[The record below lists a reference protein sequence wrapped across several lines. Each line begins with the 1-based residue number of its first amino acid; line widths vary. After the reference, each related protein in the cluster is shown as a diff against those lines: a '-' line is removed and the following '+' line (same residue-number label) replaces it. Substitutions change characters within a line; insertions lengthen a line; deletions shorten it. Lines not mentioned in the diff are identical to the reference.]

1 MNTRIS
7 LADLRDRVAG
17 PVLAPGDPG
26 FDSEVS
32 GFNVANSYHPDVAV
46 GVTNEADVVEAVR
59 FAVALNLP
67 IRVLAT
73 GHGPIDPVTGGML
86 IVTKRLNA
94 VSIDKDTNL
103 ATVGAG
109 LKWEAVQAVASPLGL
124 TAITGSSPDVGAVGL
139 TLGGGLGPLA
149 RSHGF
154 TSDYVRSFRVVTG
167 DGEAVTASTE
177 ENPEL
182 FWALRGGKGGLG
194 IVTQMSIELVPL
206 PTIYA
211 GAIIF
216 DEPSIEKVLR
226 DWIEWTTTASPDVT
240 TSVAMIHFPPFDEVP
255 EPLRGRYGIA
265 LRFAYPGTAAE
276 GERLVAPLRAI
287 APALMD
293 TVGELPTSMMGLIHS
308 DPTDPLPAW
317 DRGALLNSIDQ
328 DFATAL
334 LGQVG
339 SGVETPLMI
348 TEIRHLGG
356 ATTRDVAGG
365 SAVSGRASGYTLYM
379 IGVPDPSLFQT
390 VLPAA
395 ADRVSAAIAPW
406 VSPEANPNFAGRFTT
421 QEQFAHAWPT
431 EVFARLSAVRKRYDP
446 LGLFTYGPTAG

>member
-1 MNTRIS
+1 MNTRDS
-7 LADLRDRVAG
+7 LSELRARVSG
-17 PVLAPGDPG
+17 PVLTPEDVG
-26 FDSEVS
+26 FSGEVS
-32 GFNVANSYHPDVAV
+32 GFNVANTYHPSVAV
-46 GVTNEADVVEAVR
+46 GVTSEADVVEAVR
-59 FAVALNLP
+59 FAASHQLP

-73 GHGPIDPVTGGML
+73 GHGPINPVAGGML

-94 VSIDKDTNL
+94 VSIDRDTRI

-109 LKWEAVQAVASPLGL
+109 VKWEAVQSAAAPLGL

-167 DGEAVTASTE
+167 DGEAVTASAD

-194 IVTQMSIELVPL
+194 VVTRMRIELVPL

-211 GAIIF
+211 GAIVF
-216 DEPSIEKVLR
+216 DAPHIETALR
-226 DWIEWTTTASPDVT
+226 GWIDWTATAPADVT
-240 TSVAMIHFPPFDEVP
+240 TSVAIIHFPPFEEVP
-255 EPLRGRYGIA
+255 EPIRGHHGIA
-265 LRFAYPGTAAE
+265 LRFAYPGSPAE
-276 GERLVAPLRAI
+276 GERLVAPLRAL

-317 DRGALLNSIDQ
+317 DRGGLLNSIDQ

-334 LGQVG
+334 LAEVG
-339 SGVETPLMI
+339 AGVESPLLI
-348 TEIRHLGG
+348 TEVRHLGG
-356 ATTRDVAGG
+356 ATVKDVAGG
-365 SAVSGRASGYTLYM
+365 SAVSGRTAGFTFYA
-379 IGVPDPSLFQT
+379 IGVPDPSLFDA

-395 ADRVSAAIAPW
+395 ADRLSSAISPW
-406 VSPEANPNFAGRFTT
+406 FSSESNPNFAGHFPTR
-421 QEQFAHAWPT
+421 EQFASAWPA
-431 EVFARLSAVRKRYDP
+431 EIFARLATVKKHYDP
-446 LGLFTYGPTAG
+446 LGLFTYGPAAG